1 MKKTTVLSL
10 FIAVAIGF
18 GAKAQKIIDS
28 ESIVNFS
35 LENRGSEVTGTLG
48 GMKGDVIFDQ
58 ENLDKSSFNVT
69 IDANTINTNNNKRD
83 AHLKNEDFF
92 ETETYATISFVS
104 NKIEK
109 KDDKYSATGT
119 LSMHGISK
127 DVSILFTTIEE
138 KGRQHL
144 HGNFVLN
151 HADYGIGENRNVS
164 ITITCVVSK

>member
-1 MKKTTVLSL
+1 MKKINILSL
-10 FIAVAIGF
+10 IITLSMGF
-18 GAKAQKIIDS
+18 SANAQKIIDS
-28 ESIVNFS
+28 ESIVKFT

-48 GMKGDVIFDQ
+48 GMKGDVIFDR

-69 IDANTINTNNNKRD
+69 MDANTINTANGKRD

-104 NKIEK
+104 TKIEK
-109 KDDKYSATGT
+109 KGDKYIAIGS

-127 DVSILFTTIEE
+127 DVAILFNTIEE
-138 KGRQHL
+138 KGRQNL
-144 HGNFVLN
+144 HGNFVLD
-151 HADYGIGENRNVS
+151 HADYGIGKNREVS

>member
-1 MKKTTVLSL
+1 MKKINILSL
-10 FIAVAIGF
+10 IIAISMGF
-18 GAKAQKIIDS
+18 SANAQKIIAS

-69 IDANTINTNNNKRD
+69 MDANTINTNNNKRD

-92 ETETYATISFVS
+92 ETETYATISFAS
-104 NKIEK
+104 AKIEK
-109 KDDKYSATGT
+109 KEDKYIATGT

-127 DVSILFTTIEE
+127 DVEILFTTIEE

-144 HGNFVLN
+144 HGNFVLD
-151 HADYGIGENRNVS
+151 HADYGIGKNRNVS
-164 ITITCVVSK
+164 ITITCVVSR